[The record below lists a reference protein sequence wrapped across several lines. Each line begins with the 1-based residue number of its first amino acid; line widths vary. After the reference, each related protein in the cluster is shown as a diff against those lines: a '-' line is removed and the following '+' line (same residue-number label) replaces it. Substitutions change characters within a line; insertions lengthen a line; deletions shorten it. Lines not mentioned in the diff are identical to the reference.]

1 VVLLPFWLP
10 YFENDFG
17 WLAWYFLISVVL
29 SFVFRKILG
38 VEL

>member
-1 VVLLPFWLP
+1 LP

-17 WLAWYFLISVVL
+17 WLAWYIIVSIPLGIL
-29 SFVFRKILG
+29 FRKLLR